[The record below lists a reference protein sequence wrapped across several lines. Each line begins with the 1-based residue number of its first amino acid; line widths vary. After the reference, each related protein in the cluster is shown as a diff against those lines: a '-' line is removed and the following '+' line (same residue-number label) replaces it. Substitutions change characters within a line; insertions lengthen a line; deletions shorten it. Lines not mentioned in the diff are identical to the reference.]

1 MMKHNQAEL
10 DSLIET
16 LPDELEPKR
25 DLWQGIEQAIAKT
38 PQDVPAQSET
48 NAPFSVNWGAVA
60 AVIAPIAIVAGV
72 LMNNQP
78 AVQQGPEWLAPVSA
92 SFEIQKRNMLRQ
104 VSGHQSVNEQW
115 RTTLVE
121 LEEAEAA
128 LKEAL
133 IHQPQDPA
141 LMKMLNQV
149 YQQQLD
155 VIAKS
160 HQSKFQQI

>member
-1 MMKHNQAEL
+1 MKQTQTEL
-10 DSLIET
+10 DRLVET
-16 LPDELEPKR
+16 LPKEMEPKR
-25 DLWQGIEQAIAKT
+25 DLWQGIEQAIAHV
-38 PQDVPAQSET
+38 PQEQPKSTKVKNSFE
-48 NAPFSVNWGAVA
+48 VHWGAVA
-60 AVIAPIAIVAGV
+60 AAIAPIAILAGV

-104 VSGHQSVNEQW
+104 VSGHQSVNEHW
-115 RTTLVE
+115 RTTLAE
-121 LEEAEAA
+121 LEEAESA

-160 HQSKFQQI
+160 HQSKFKQI